1 MRSPHFLDVHPWQDF
16 SFQAF
21 LNAALILNGFGGAAI
36 EETNPYRNLKRQ
48 AAFSTFG
55 GPMILDL
62 VARAAN
68 SALRSI
74 WYQKWAIHRRIRPE
88 GAAGRLHNLRTGKA
102 AYPLHKDLTES
113 QAVDMTFRRNGTYL
127 LPQAYPEGSP
137 AHPSFAAGHAGIAG
151 ACVTMLKAFFQG
163 SAEVPDPVVPS
174 RDRSALVPYSGPP
187 LTIAGELD
195 KLASN
200 VTSQ

>member
-1 MRSPHFLDVHPWQDF
+1 
-16 SFQAF
+16 
-21 LNAALILNGFGGAAI
+21 
-36 EETNPYRNLKRQ
+36 
-48 AAFSTFG
+48 
-55 GPMILDL
+55 MILDL

-68 SALRSI
+68 SALHSI

-113 QAVDMTFRRNGTYL
+113 QAVDVTFRNNGTYL

-163 SAEVPDPVVPS
+163 SAGVPDPVVPS
-174 RDRSALVPYSGPP
+174 RESSALVPYSGPP

-200 VTSQ
+200 VSFGRHWAGIHYWSDGVESLKIGEQVAMGILGDLIDSFPEEFGGFRFTMFDGTSVTITSQ